1 MKISERGLQL
11 IKHHEGFR
19 NKPYR
24 CVAALWTIGYG
35 HVLYQ
40 DQAKIPS
47 TALGMV
53 ERKSYSLK
61 PQDNRIWSNE
71 EIDALLKRDLSRFEL
86 GVCKMLP
93 NVPLRQGEFDAL
105 VSFSFNLGLGTFQRS
120 TLRQKILRN
129 DKKGA
134 SQEILKYNKAG
145 GKIVK
150 GLVTRRNDEY
160 QLFLRG

>member
-1 MKISERGLQL
+1 MKTSERGIQL
-11 IKHHEGFR
+11 IKHHEGVR
-19 NKPYR
+19 NRPYR
-24 CVAALWTIGYG
+24 CPAGLFTVGVGHLIGDG
-35 HVLYQ
+35 
-40 DQAKIPS
+40 
-47 TALGMV
+47 
-53 ERKSYSLK
+53 KSLPESW
-61 PQDNRIWSNE
+61 NRTFTME
-71 EIDALLKRDLSRFEL
+71 EVDGLLKRDLRRFEL

-105 VSFSFNLGLGTFQRS
+105 VSFAFNLGLGTFQRS

-134 SQEILKYNKAG
+134 SQEILKYNRAG